1 MGWLEEDLR
10 RYENEQVENENYW
23 DSLVDKARSELKFCY
38 KLNEEDLE
46 EVLRDILGDADYD
59 WDDLKWLKEKVMQSK
74 EWEDNQNEKEKSC
87 VSTLWRWKLQL

>member
-10 RYENEQVENENYW
+10 KYENEQVANESYW
-23 DSLVDKARSELKFCY
+23 DSLVDKARSELKYFY

-46 EVLRDILGDADYD
+46 EVLRDILDDTDYD

-74 EWEDNQNEKEKSC
+74 EWEDNQNE
-87 VSTLWRWKLQL
+87 

>member
-23 DSLVDKARSELKFCY
+23 DSLVDKARNELKYCY
-38 KLNEEDLE
+38 KLSEEDLE
-46 EVLRDILGDADYD
+46 EVLRDILDDADYD

-74 EWEDNQNEKEKSC
+74 EWEDNQNE
-87 VSTLWRWKLQL
+87 

>member
-23 DSLVDKARSELKFCY
+23 DSLVDKARNELKFCY
-38 KLNEEDLE
+38 KLSEEDLE
-46 EVLRDILGDADYD
+46 EVLRDVLGDADYD

-74 EWEDNQNEKEKSC
+74 EWEDNQNE
-87 VSTLWRWKLQL
+87 

>member
-38 KLNEEDLE
+38 KLSEEDLE

-74 EWEDNQNEKEKSC
+74 EWEGNQNEE
-87 VSTLWRWKLQL
+87 

>member
-10 RYENEQVENENYW
+10 RYENEQVANENYW
-23 DSLVDKARSELKFCY
+23 DSLVDKARNELKFCY

-74 EWEDNQNEKEKSC
+74 EWEDNQNEK
-87 VSTLWRWKLQL
+87 

>member
-10 RYENEQVENENYW
+10 KYENEQVENENYW
-23 DSLVDKARSELKFCY
+23 DRLVDKARNELKYCY

-46 EVLRDILGDADYD
+46 EVLRDVLGDADYD

-74 EWEDNQNEKEKSC
+74 EWE
-87 VSTLWRWKLQL
+87 